1 MEKKNLLLVLLIF
14 GTAFWGISFSVTKLA
29 MGAESPSTFLF
40 YRFLLA
46 TLVLSFV
53 FWKHLVKT
61 KFSDVKTGAILAVPL
76 FLGIHLQTLGIK
88 ATHASQCAFIAGM
101 TVVIVPLLKL
111 LLYRKAAP
119 SKIWIAAVI
128 ALSGLFVISINSQFK
143 ISTGDLYTLTGAF
156 GFAIYLIVVEKQ
168 ASVKNLV
175 PTIIPMFAT
184 CTLLT
189 FGLAITDGQANWLPE
204 ANTFWMGIV
213 YCALF
218 STAYMYSVSNIAQ
231 KYISAERVAVIYLF
245 EPVFGA
251 LAAFFILDEN
261 LSWRLLLGGGMIFL
275 ATIISEVNFGSR
287 FFSKKKVIG

>member
-1 MEKKNLLLVLLIF
+1 MEKKNLLLILLLF

-29 MGAESPSTFLF
+29 IGTESTSAFLF

-46 TLVLSFV
+46 TLVLCV
-53 FWKHLVKT
+53 IFWRHLIKT
-61 KFSDVKTGAILAVPL
+61 KVGDVKTGAILAIPL

-88 ATHASQCAFIAGM
+88 QTHASQCAFIAGT

-119 SKIWIAAVI
+119 SKIWIAAII
-128 ALSGLFVISINSQFK
+128 ALGGLFVISINGQLK
-143 ISTGDLYTLTGAF
+143 ISTGDLYTLIGAL
-156 GFAIYLIVVEKQ
+156 GFAIYLIIVEKQ
-168 ASVKNLV
+168 AAIKNLV

-184 CTLLT
+184 CTALT
-189 FGLAITDGQANWLPE
+189 FGLAVTDGEVNWLPE
-204 ANTFWMGIV
+204 SNTFWVGIV

-251 LAAFFILDEN
+251 LAAYVILNEN
-261 LSWRLLLGGGMIFL
+261 LSLRLLLGGGMIFV
-275 ATIISEVNFGSR
+275 ATIISELNFKMKSR
-287 FFSKKKVIG
+287 LI